1 MERTQFTFYD
11 SFFKAISRIKKKA
24 DRADAYD
31 AICAYALYGEEPDL
45 ETMSDSAA
53 IAFELSKP
61 NLDASRRKAQNG
73 SKGGSA
79 RQTESK
85 SEANDKQTESKNKKE
100 DKKKNKNK
108 NKCYSAADFEQ
119 FWSAYPRKVGKQKA
133 QEAFEKINVP
143 LETLLS
149 ALEEQKR
156 TPQWAKDG
164 GQFIPHPATW
174 LNQSRWEDE
183 VGSHWTP
190 QEREL
195 SQDEIDAIKRMMEEF
210 T

>member
-73 SKGGSA
+73 SKGGSS

-143 LETLLS
+143 IETLLQ
-149 ALEEQKR
+149 ALEEQKS
-156 TPQWAKDG
+156 TPQWTKDG
-164 GQFIPHPATW
+164 GQYIPHPATW
-174 LNQSRWEDE
+174 LNQARWEDE
-183 VGSHWTP
+183 VGVQWTP

>member
-73 SKGGSA
+73 SKGGST

-143 LETLLS
+143 IETLLH
-149 ALEEQKR
+149 ALEEQKS
-156 TPQWAKDG
+156 TPQWTKDG

-174 LNQSRWEDE
+174 LNQARWEDE
-183 VGSHWTP
+183 VGVQWTP

-195 SQDEIDAIKRMMEEF
+195 SQDEIDAIKRMMEENA
-210 T
+210 